1 MAAAGAKRMPEKFT
15 PPTSNMP
22 FYWEIKRRA
31 RLAGFIVLGIAGVY
45 AAWHFAPDAAG
56 EGGLRAY
63 AASLGFAGVALFC
76 FGMAALALAGLRREE
91 VEGK

>member
-1 MAAAGAKRMPEKFT
+1 MAAAGAKRMPEKRT

>member
-1 MAAAGAKRMPEKFT
+1 MVAGSAKRMPEKRVS
-15 PPTSNMP
+15 PGSNMP
-22 FYWEIKRRA
+22 YYWEIKRRA
-31 RLAGFIVLGIAGVY
+31 RLIGFIVLGIIGCY
-45 AAWHFAPDAAG
+45 AAWHFAPDASG
-56 EGGLRAY
+56 GGGLRAY

>member
-1 MAAAGAKRMPEKFT
+1 
-15 PPTSNMP
+15 MP

-31 RLAGFIVLGIAGVY
+31 RLAGFLALGIIGLY
-45 AAWHFAPDAAG
+45 AAWHFAPG
-56 EGGLRAY
+56 EGGLRAH